1 VDARFEKVKQPES
14 TVSIIIVNLN
24 GEEFISACLS
34 AVIAEDA
41 LSEIIVVDNGSSDS
55 SVQMI
60 RTSFPRAKIIQND
73 ENRGFAAPA
82 NQGAAL
88 ASGEYLLFLNNDA
101 RLTPGSLGHLVSGLR
116 DEPDVAACEP
126 TMRRNDGTL
135 DSAGSMFTK
144 TGFPYHVSEDELS
157 SARFGSYRFSL
168 KGACLLIRA
177 EVFHRAGGFDG
188 SYFAYFE
195 ETDLCWR
202 LLAMGYRLKHID
214 QALVIHDVG
223 RTTTA
228 VFSSAHIDFL
238 SFRNRITTIRKDG
251 SRLLKLRVL
260 PVHIV
265 CCIGFAAVFALTG
278 KYKNAFAITR
288 ALVWHLRSSSRRPPL
303 INRPQRPTSIGEL
316 SATTVTYNASAIVK
330 MLKLYLVRW

>member
-1 VDARFEKVKQPES
+1 MEVRRDSTQQSDP
-14 TVSIIIVNLN
+14 TVSVIIINLN

-34 AVIAEDA
+34 TVVAEGDVM
-41 LSEIIVVDNGSSDS
+41 EIIVVDNGSSDN

-60 RTSFPRAKIIQND
+60 RAIFPHVKIIRND
-73 ENRGFAAPA
+73 ENYGFAAPA
-82 NQGAAL
+82 NQGVAL

-116 DEPDVAACEP
+116 EEPGVAACEP

-168 KGACLLIRA
+168 KGACLLIKA
-177 EVFHRAGGFDG
+177 DVFRRAGGFDD

-202 LLAMGYRLKHID
+202 VLAMGFRLKHID
-214 QALVIHDVG
+214 EALVIHDVG

-228 VFSSAHIDFL
+228 IFPSEHIDFL

-251 SRLLKLRVL
+251 SFLLKIRVL
-260 PVHIV
+260 PVHIA

-278 KYKNAFAITR
+278 KYKNAFAIVR
-288 ALVWHLRSSSRRPPL
+288 ALVWHLRSPSRRSL
-303 INRPQRPTSIGEL
+303 INRPERPTSIKEL
-316 SATTVTYNASAIVK
+316 SAITVTYNWSAIVT